1 MGVQVQYQSDFGES
15 ETHVAYGG
23 AMSQLL
29 RPTWHTQV
37 GRRNSFHNL
46 NSSHRAAAI
55 VLFFGA
61 TLLYG
66 QLTQDSPSATKSP
79 TPAARIELS
88 AIGYHTPSRMVR
100 LSEDEGSVS
109 LDFVDTGHVLLTFS
123 PRKLFQRLPSC
134 PPGHQDRLVHAAI
147 IEVPSGRIV
156 KETDWYLHD
165 RRSYLW
171 PLTPGT
177 FLLRR
182 RNDLYI
188 VDSHFHEQLFL
199 SSPKNLLWV
208 AVTPDGS
215 EVIVETA
222 KDPDALKAS
231 QPASL
236 DAPSKPETKFV
247 ARFLDAKTLA
257 LRRTVEL
264 EKVVDLNGASAG
276 YVDLIHKGEIWLI
289 RFGPSP
295 TQRRNIA
302 RVRSRTI
309 PDVVYASNTSLLVG
323 RCPSRDCNYSV
334 TSLTVAGRR
343 LWRQHWSRY
352 RTFPAVARN
361 EDNSRF
367 AVSTLREPPLES
379 SSAES
384 GSPPYDPDD
393 PFQLD
398 PSQHDTFEQE
408 VQIFETASGN
418 PVLSVKV
425 SLPVVSGRNFSLS
438 PDGRRLAVL
447 QGDALEL
454 FDLPQM
460 SGEEQAK
467 FAQLKAEVPDLY
479 ALASPSSSASPLD
492 AATLHVSND
501 NEETGKV
508 ATDTAVNDVAQKSD
522 DSNSIDDT
530 NAANQIPPAE
540 AENSPS
546 ASPPTAITE
555 QEMDAKTG
563 PITTFKVNTRA
574 VVVDVVVTDAK
585 GHPVRGLQQQDFYVV
600 EDGKPQEVRSFREFS
615 DGDAPAVADPTQPS
629 APKSDRNVF
638 SNAAAPPDPGAVT
651 MVLFDMLNTPSQDQ
665 VYARQQLIKFIESKP
680 KNLQFALCTLGAG
693 ASHLRLIQGFTQD
706 ETVLLAAARGNK
718 IQEVRWQ
725 TSATGTRNSVSTV
738 ADLAQGGLASGFQ
751 NLLGALQGMQ
761 TEQLGTDADQRV
773 AITVDSLM
781 VLSRYLS
788 GIPGRKNV
796 VWLSGAF
803 PIAIAA
809 PIGANDSAADNRNYS
824 EQIRRV
830 TNLLAEAQ
838 IAIYPVDVR
847 GLLAGGLSADS
858 SASMAG
864 PPPELAA
871 TSSAKILA
879 PENSAATR
887 GLDELDQ
894 QATERATLNQV
905 ATATGGKAFYSSNGI
920 KNAIATAVEQG
931 SNYYTLSYTSAN
943 KTYNGKFRR
952 IKVLLDEKGYSLHY
966 RPGYFAED
974 ANAAATDADLSR
986 RTRAAAMQHGS
997 PPSRQILFSATVVP
1011 VGGKTKM
1018 NHNQVGEVL
1027 LASTQKPVLSPVV
1040 EVQHYGIDYSLRGS
1054 QLQFIPQQ
1062 STTYRNVLTLMV
1074 ASFDSQG
1081 TMLTGTSY
1089 LGISSLEPSV
1099 YRNVIGGKFVLHQ
1112 EADVPTEAAWLRLGI
1127 QDQMSG
1133 RIGTVEVPLPVP
1145 PPTNAPRR
1153 VGRTLPEIEPD

>member
-1 MGVQVQYQSDFGES
+1 MRK
-15 ETHVAYGG
+15 
-23 AMSQLL
+23 LL
-29 RPTWHTQV
+29 SPTWHTQV

-46 NSSHRAAAI
+46 NSSHLAVAI

-66 QLTQDSPSATKSP
+66 QLAQDSPSATKFP
-79 TPAARIELS
+79 TPAARMELS
-88 AIGYHTPSRMVR
+88 AIGYHTPSRTVR

-134 PPGHQDRLVHAAI
+134 PPGHRDRMVHAAI

-165 RRSYLW
+165 RRRYLW
-171 PLTPGT
+171 PLSPGR

-182 RNDLYI
+182 LNDLYI
-188 VDSHFHEQLFL
+188 VDSHFHEQLL
-199 SSPKNLLWV
+199 LNSPKNLLWV

-215 EVIVETA
+215 EIIVETA

-231 QPASL
+231 QPTSL

-257 LRRTVEL
+257 LRRTVQL
-264 EKVVDLNGASAG
+264 EKVVDLNGTSAG
-276 YVDLIHKGEIWLI
+276 YVDLVHKGEIWLI

-309 PDVVYASNTSLLVG
+309 PDVVYTSNTSLLVG
-323 RCPSRDCNYSV
+323 RCPSRSCDYSV
-334 TSLTVAGRR
+334 TSFTVAGRH

-361 EDNSRF
+361 EENSRF
-367 AVSTLREPPLES
+367 AVSTLREPLLES
-379 SSAES
+379 SSPDS

-393 PFQLD
+393 PSQPD
-398 PSQHDTFEQE
+398 PAQRDEQD

-425 SLPVVSGRNFSLS
+425 SLPVVSGQNFSLS

-467 FAQLKAEVPDLY
+467 FALLKAEVPNLY
-479 ALASPSSSASPLD
+479 ALASPSSSASSLD
-492 AATLHVSND
+492 AATPQVSND

-530 NAANQIPPAE
+530 NNANQIALAE

-563 PITTFKVNTRA
+563 PIATFKVNTRA

-585 GHPVRGLQQQDFYVV
+585 GHPVRGLQQQDFHVV

-615 DGDAPAVADPTQPS
+615 DGDAPAVADTTQHS

-638 SNAAAPPDPGAVT
+638 SNATAAPDQGAVT
-651 MVLFDMLNTPSQDQ
+651 MVLFDTLNTPSQDQ
-665 VYARQQLIKFIESKP
+665 AYARQQLIKFIESKP

-706 ETVLLAAARGNK
+706 EPVLLAAARGNK
-718 IQEVRWQ
+718 IQEARWQ
-725 TSATGTRNSVSTV
+725 ASATGTRNSVSTV
-738 ADLAQGGLASGFQ
+738 ADLAQGGRASGFQ

-761 TEQLGTDADQRV
+761 TEQLGTDTDERV
-773 AITVDSLM
+773 AVTVDSLM

-796 VWLSGAF
+796 VWLSGEF

-824 EQIRRV
+824 EQIKRV

-847 GLLAGGLSADS
+847 GLLAGGFSADS

-864 PPPELAA
+864 PPSELPA

-879 PENSAATR
+879 PENSAAPR

-931 SNYYTLSYTSAN
+931 SNYYALSYTSAN

-952 IKVLLDEKGYSLHY
+952 IKVLLGEKGYSLHY

-974 ANAAATDADLSR
+974 ANTAAKDADLSH

-1011 VGGKTKM
+1011 VGTKTKM

-1027 LASTQKPVLSPVV
+1027 LASTQKPALPPVV

-1081 TMLTGTSY
+1081 TMLTGISY
-1089 LGISSLEPSV
+1089 LGISNLEPSV
-1099 YRNVIGGKFVLHQ
+1099 YRNVIGGEFVLHQ
-1112 EADVPTEAAWLRLGI
+1112 EADVPMEAAWLRLGI

-1133 RIGTVEVPLPVP
+1133 RIGTVEVPLPIP
-1145 PPTNAPRR
+1145 PPTNAPHR
-1153 VGRTLPEIEPD
+1153 VRHTLPEIEPD